1 MMSVSTTARV
11 VVLLGL
17 VAAASAVRDSILVR
31 PTELA
36 TSKAVIDSVNGNANS
51 TWVAGENE
59 YFKGMTLE
67 EAKKLMGAFMTPS
80 YYMFPEEGE
89 YPTKS
94 HSDEVKANLPKTFDA
109 RTQWPDFVHP
119 IRNQEQC
126 GSCWAFAASEA
137 LSDRF
142 AIASNGSVNV
152 ILSPEDLVSCDTGD
166 MGCSGGILSQAW
178 KYLSTEG
185 IVTDKCFPYTA
196 GQGQAAPCPP
206 QGQCAA
212 QGVDYKKY
220 KSQDFYRLASV
231 ADIQKAIMTNGP
243 VEAGFMVYKSFM
255 SYKSG
260 VYQREWWQF
269 WDELMGGHA
278 IKIIGWGTEDGV
290 DFWMIANSW
299 GTTWGLDGYFKIKRG
314 VNECSIEDTV
324 YAGHP
329 DLS

>member
-142 AIASNGSVNV
+142 AIASQGDINV
-152 ILSPEDLVSCDTGD
+152 VLSPEDMVECDSTD
-166 MGCSGGILSQAW
+166 MGCQGGWMNKAW
-178 KYLSTEG
+178 EYLMNTG
-185 IVTDKCFPYTA
+185 IVSDACNPYIS
-196 GQGQAAPCPP
+196 GQGNSYKNMCPP
-206 QGQCAA
+206 KGRCANTTA
-212 QGVDYKKY
+212 EYRKY
-220 KSQDFYRLASV
+220 KTKVSPPSLLPSPLSLLTIARSR
-231 ADIQKAIMTNGP
+231 
-243 VEAGFMVYKSFM
+243 S
-255 SYKSG
+255 S
-260 VYQREWWQF
+260 
-269 WDELMGGHA
+269 
-278 IKIIGWGTEDGV
+278 
-290 DFWMIANSW
+290 MIAIDRES
-299 GTTWGLDGYFKIKRG
+299 TQPKSEVLTLFPPSLSFAERLPLDQ
-314 VNECSIEDTV
+314 C
-324 YAGHP
+324 
-329 DLS
+329 

>member
-1 MMSVSTTARV
+1 MSYLRV
-11 VVLLGL
+11 ATFLALVA
-17 VAAASAVRDSILVR
+17 VAAAVRDFRVE
-31 PTELA
+31 ELA
-36 TSKAVIDSVNGNANS
+36 INPAHIDLHNKDGRSN
-51 TWVAGENE
+51 WVAGESDF
-59 YFKGMTLE
+59 FKGKTLA
-67 EAKKLMGAFMTPS
+67 EAKSLMGTILEDKFLYAQ
-80 YYMFPEEGE
+80 
-89 YPTKS
+89 PTKS
-94 HSDEVKANLPKTFDA
+94 FDHIKDEDVPAAFDSRA
-109 RTQWPDFVHP
+109 QWPNFIHP